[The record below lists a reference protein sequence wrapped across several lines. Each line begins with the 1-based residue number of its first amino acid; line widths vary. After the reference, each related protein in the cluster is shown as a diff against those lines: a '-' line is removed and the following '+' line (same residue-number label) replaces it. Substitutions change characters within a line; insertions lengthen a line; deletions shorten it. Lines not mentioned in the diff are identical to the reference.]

1 MSIQE
6 RQRKA
11 EVSWL
16 QEKEM
21 WQVVLEASLGLK
33 YFFLQRFLL
42 RQLTELEYG
51 RWDRWKCCVGV
62 ECPEFAHGSVVI

>member
-33 YFFLQRFLL
+33 YFFPTRIF
-42 RQLTELEYG
+42 TETV
-51 RWDRWKCCVGV
+51 DRVGIWTL
-62 ECPEFAHGSVVI
+62 G

>member
-51 RWDRWKCCVGV
+51 RWDRCKCCVGV